1 MFLTYLVQAKRLK
14 TSIVV
19 FDIVQLFLSLNY
31 SILTLILRHFG
42 FPDYTVDFFSDYLV
56 GWLTQ
61 YFWNLFFSDACD
73 ADVDIRQDFV
83 LSPILLYC
91 TFYLYFWT

>member
-19 FDIVQLFLSLNY
+19 FDIMQLFLFLNY
-31 SILTLILRHFG
+31 SMLTLILRHFG

-56 GWLTQ
+56 G
-61 YFWNLFFSDACD
+61 
-73 ADVDIRQDFV
+73 
-83 LSPILLYC
+83 
-91 TFYLYFWT
+91 